1 MKLSDTQLTILSA
14 ASQRADRTAILPE
27 RLTGGAADKVV
38 NALAG
43 RGLVE
48 AVTAAPGMPI
58 WRESEDGKHL
68 ALRITDAGLAAIGI
82 DPEPRPEAEA
92 PTPQVPAPKKKAA
105 RRAARS
111 GDAPQVAAP
120 AQGATGPDR
129 KVDDRLPRAGTKLD
143 RFVAMLRRP
152 EGASIGEA
160 AEALDWQAHTVR
172 GAVAGALKR
181 KMGLTVAAEKVEGRG
196 TVYRIAG

>member
-14 ASQRADRTAILPE
+14 ASQRDDRVAILPD
-27 RLTGGAADKVV
+27 RLKGGAADKVV
-38 NALAG
+38 SALAG

-82 DPEPRPEAEA
+82 APEPRPEAEA
-92 PTPQVPAPKKKAA
+92 PTPQDPAPKKVA
-105 RRAARS
+105 RRAAKA
-111 GDAPQVAAP
+111 GDTPQVAAP
-120 AQGATGPDR
+120 AREATGTDR
-129 KVDDRLPRAGTKLD
+129 KADDRLPRSGTKLD

>member
-14 ASQRADRTAILPE
+14 ASQRDDRAAILPE
-27 RLTGGAADKVV
+27 RLTGGAVDKVV

-43 RGLVE
+43 KGLIEVM
-48 AVTAAPGMPI
+48 TAAPGMPV
-58 WRESEDGKHL
+58 WRESGDGKHL
-68 ALRITDAGLAAIGI
+68 TLRITDAGLAAIGV
-82 DPEPRPEAEA
+82 DPEPKPNADA
-92 PTPQVPAPKKKAA
+92 PALEEPAPKKKATH
-105 RRAARS
+105 RAAKA

-120 AQGATGPDR
+120 AREVTGTDR
-129 KVDDRLPRAGTKLD
+129 KTGERLPRAGTKLD
-143 RFVAMLRRP
+143 RFVEMLRRP

>member
-1 MKLSDTQLTILSA
+1 MKLSDTQFTILSA
-14 ASQRADRTAILPE
+14 ASQRADRVAILPE
-27 RLTGGAADKVV
+27 RLTGGAAVKVV
-38 NALAG
+38 NSLVG

-48 AVTAAPGMPI
+48 AVIAAPGMPV
-58 WRESEDGKHL
+58 WRESKDGRHL
-68 ALRITDAGLAAIGI
+68 ALHITDVGLAAIGI
-82 DPEPRPEAEA
+82 DPEPKEADA
-92 PTPQVPAPKKKAA
+92 PAPEEPAPNKKTA
-105 RRAARS
+105 RRAVKA
-111 GDAPQVAAP
+111 GDALQVAAP
-120 AQGATGPDR
+120 AREAADTDR
-129 KVDDRLPRAGTKLD
+129 KTEDRLPRSGTKLD